1 MKNFQSFCLSL
12 HTAWIPGMDNH
23 TICQLFNRLSSAMRV
38 LTAFVR
44 NKLAI
49 GCGCLLA
56 TLFIDPGVNFSV
68 IVMLLFY
75 YRLEVYFEVSE
86 YNDS

>member
-1 MKNFQSFCLSL
+1 LIKTFNPSASASLLPGFQ
-12 HTAWIPGMDNH
+12 AWITTQF
-23 TICQLFNRLSSAMRV
+23 TIYQLFNRLTSAMRV
-38 LTAFVR
+38 LAAFVR

-56 TLFIDPGVNFSV
+56 ILFIDPGVNFSV

-75 YRLEVYFEVSE
+75 YRLEVYFEVK
-86 YNDS
+86 

>member
-12 HTAWIPGMDNH
+12 PTAWITGMDNH
-23 TICQLFNRLSSAMRV
+23 TIYQLFNRLTSAMRV
-38 LTAFVR
+38 LAAFVR

-56 TLFIDPGVNFSV
+56 ILFIDPGVNFSV

-75 YRLEVYFEVSE
+75 YRLEVYFEVK
-86 YNDS
+86 